1 VGSSAVSI
9 GGMSMFDFDEQAL
22 IEESKKHCEEF
33 LQKEQRSLVT
43 FTGDSSLMY
52 IPDSKLQRF
61 LLDPSKGILYLP
73 LESFLDRRLD
83 DNQIMWHIY
92 YELALYPDW
101 KKQTKK
107 YLNRKK
113 DWQKEIDHMTS
124 YILAR
129 IKKEGLEKDKA
140 YQPKVISNY
149 VRKEV
154 LDLLYILDK
163 LTSFL
168 RVLQM
173 CPIYRDEENFKKI
186 VSYMEQTG
194 KTLESISQ
202 MPRHRAFANSF
213 LIIELYKITPK
224 IEGCIENPFD
234 RKVFNQPLF
243 NFVHYQLVRQIN
255 SNQGIIE
262 RDAFIRSFI
271 FPIFEQLWK
280 EEIDEM
286 SFYKSKSQKMEQVKG
301 SKNPFEQS
309 KIDEIPDSLEFTQE
323 EVEKILEEM
332 EDQQEQISASVQNA
346 IQGKLDLEPYGIS
359 QADQQLFQ
367 FYSNK
372 MKSEREQ
379 MRQFWRKLIG
389 NAKKEIS
396 VKKNGQ
402 IKGKIDIDSFV
413 KSYPDF
419 VESQKKGNYKN
430 LLIFNRYLL
439 EPQTDILPKRIEISF
454 VIDNSGSM
462 NASKIE
468 AARKSLAVT
477 LLSID
482 DFNRYL
488 KSNAEQLNQ
497 KVEVLSE
504 TWFFGS
510 KYYNVKE
517 FNHKNVKE
525 KEKSDIIR
533 SIVKLNATGGATDD
547 ASCLREIS
555 NRITSMQER
564 ELKNGKQIKIVFEIT
579 DGASS
584 FPGSAKEAVQELLCK
599 NVQIY
604 AFQIGKNSEKD
615 EKVFNFIWNEGYKQ
629 PHGVIIGE
637 QVEKLPKELL
647 KAVGKNMQ
655 SIFNN

>member
-1 VGSSAVSI
+1 
-9 GGMSMFDFDEQAL
+9 MLDFDEETL
-22 IEESKKHCEEF
+22 IEEAKRHCEEF
-33 LQKEQRSLVT
+33 LQKEQRSLAT

-61 LLDPSKGILYLP
+61 LLDSSKGVLYLP
-73 LESFLDRRLD
+73 LESFLDRKLD

-92 YELALYPDW
+92 YELALYSDW

-129 IKKEGLEKDKA
+129 IKKEGLEKDPA
-140 YQPKVISNY
+140 YQPKIISNY
-149 VRKEV
+149 VRKEIF
-154 LDLLYILDK
+154 DLLHLLDK
-163 LTSFL
+163 QTSFL

-173 CPIYRDEENFKKI
+173 CPIYRDEENFSKI
-186 VSYMEQTG
+186 VSYMRKIG
-194 KTLESISQ
+194 KTIESISQ

-213 LIIELYKITPK
+213 FIIELYKIEPK
-224 IEGCIENPFD
+224 IEEYVENPFH
-234 RKVFNQPLF
+234 KKIFNQPF
-243 NFVHYQLVRQIN
+243 FEFIHYQLIRQIN
-255 SNQGIIE
+255 NNQGIVE
-262 RDAFIRSFI
+262 RDPLISSFI
-271 FPIFEQLWK
+271 FPTFQQLWK
-280 EEIDEM
+280 QEIDEM
-286 SFYKSKSQKMEQVKG
+286 MFYKSKGQTEEQVKG
-301 SKNPFEQS
+301 SENPFEQS
-309 KIDEIPDSLEFTQE
+309 EADEMSDSLESNQE

-332 EDQQEQISASVQNA
+332 MDQQDQISTSMQNVM
-346 IQGKLDLEPYGIS
+346 QGKVDLEAYGIS
-359 QADQQLFQ
+359 QSDQELFQ

-379 MRQFWRKLIG
+379 MRQFWKNLIG
-389 NAKKEIS
+389 DAKKEVS
-396 VKKNGQ
+396 VKKDGQ
-402 IKGKIDIDSFV
+402 IKGKLDVDSFV
-413 KSYPDF
+413 NFYPDF
-419 VESQKKGNYKN
+419 VEAEKKRNYKN
-430 LLIFNRYLL
+430 LTIFNRYLL
-439 EPQTDILPKRIEISF
+439 ESRADILPERIEISF

-468 AARKSLAVT
+468 AARKALAVT

-482 DFNRYL
+482 DFNKYL

-497 KVEVLSE
+497 KLEVLSE

-517 FNHKNVKE
+517 FNDKNAKE

-533 SIVKLNATGGATDD
+533 SIVKLDATDGATDD
-547 ASCLREIS
+547 AGCLREIS
-555 NRITSMQER
+555 NRITSIQER
-564 ELKNGKQIKIVFEIT
+564 ELKKGKQIKIIFEIT

-584 FPGSAKEAVQELLCK
+584 FPGSAKEAVQELLSK
-599 NVQIY
+599 NVEVY
-604 AFQIGKNSEKD
+604 AFQIGKNSEINK
-615 EKVFNFIWNEGYKQ
+615 KIFNFIWNEGYKQ

-637 QVEKLPKELL
+637 GVEELPKELL
-647 KAVGKNMQ
+647 KAVRKNMK

>member
-1 VGSSAVSI
+1 
-9 GGMSMFDFDEQAL
+9 MFDFDEQTL

-33 LQKEQRSLVT
+33 LQKEQRSLAT

-61 LLDPSKGILYLP
+61 ILDSSKGVLYLP
-73 LESFLDRRLD
+73 LESFLDRKLD
-83 DNQIMWHIY
+83 DTQIMWHIY

-124 YILAR
+124 YIMTR
-129 IKKEGLEKDKA
+129 IKKEGLENDPA

-149 VRKEV
+149 VRKEI
-154 LDLLYILDK
+154 LDLLHLLDK
-163 LTSFL
+163 QTSFL

-186 VSYMEQTG
+186 VSYMKKTG
-194 KTLESISQ
+194 KTIESISQ

-213 LIIELYKITPK
+213 FIIELYKIEPK
-224 IEGCIENPFD
+224 IEECAQNPFD
-234 RKVFNQPLF
+234 RKIFNQPF
-243 NFVHYQLVRQIN
+243 FDFIHYQLVKQIN
-255 SNQGIIE
+255 KDQGIIE
-262 RDAFIRSFI
+262 RDPFIRSFI
-271 FPIFEQLWK
+271 FPTFEQLWK
-280 EEIDEM
+280 QEIDEM
-286 SFYKSKSQKMEQVKG
+286 MLYKSKGQKEEQVKG
-301 SKNPFEQS
+301 SENLFEQS
-309 KIDEIPDSLEFTQE
+309 KAYEIPDSLESTQE

-332 EDQQEQISASVQNA
+332 LDQEDQISTSIQNA
-346 IQGKLDLEPYGIS
+346 MQGKVDLEAYGIS
-359 QADQQLFQ
+359 QSDQQLFQ

-372 MKSEREQ
+372 MKLEREQ
-379 MRQFWRKLIG
+379 MRQFWKKLIG
-389 NAKKEIS
+389 DAKKEVS
-396 VKKNGQ
+396 VKKDGQ
-402 IKGKIDIDSFV
+402 VKGKLDVDSFINF
-413 KSYPDF
+413 YPDF
-419 VESQKKGNYKN
+419 VEAEKKGNYKN
-430 LLIFNRYLL
+430 LPIFNRYLL
-439 EPQTDILPKRIEISF
+439 ETQADILPERIEISF

-462 NASKIE
+462 NELKIE
-468 AARKSLAVT
+468 ASRKALAVT

-482 DFNRYL
+482 DFNKYL

-517 FNHKNVKE
+517 FNDKNVKE

-533 SIVKLNATGGATDD
+533 SIVKLDATDGATDD

-555 NRITSMQER
+555 NRMTSIQES
-564 ELKNGKQIKIVFEIT
+564 ELKKGKQIKIVFEIT

-584 FPGSAKEAVQELLCK
+584 FPGSAKEAVQELLSK
-599 NVQIY
+599 NVEVY
-604 AFQIGKNSEKD
+604 AFQIGKNSETN
-615 EKVFNFIWNEGYKQ
+615 EKIFNFVWNEGYKQ
-629 PHGVIIGE
+629 PHGVMIGE

>member
-1 VGSSAVSI
+1 
-9 GGMSMFDFDEQAL
+9 MFDFDEQTL

-33 LQKEQRSLVT
+33 LQKEQRSLAT

-61 LLDPSKGILYLP
+61 ILDSSKGVLYLP
-73 LESFLDRRLD
+73 LESFLDRKLD

-101 KKQTKK
+101 RKQTKK
-107 YLNRKK
+107 YMNRKK

-124 YILAR
+124 YIMTR
-129 IKKEGLEKDKA
+129 VKKEGLENDPA
-140 YQPKVISNY
+140 YQPKIISNY
-149 VRKEV
+149 VRKEIF
-154 LDLLYILDK
+154 DLLHLLDK
-163 LTSFL
+163 QTSFL
-168 RVLQM
+168 RVLQI
-173 CPIYRDEENFKKI
+173 CPIYRDEENFSKI
-186 VSYMEQTG
+186 VSYMKQIG
-194 KTLESISQ
+194 KTIEAISQ

-213 LIIELYKITPK
+213 FIIELYKIEPK
-224 IEGCIENPFD
+224 IEECVENPFD
-234 RKVFNQPLF
+234 RKVFNQPF
-243 NFVHYQLVRQIN
+243 FDFIHYQLVKQIN
-255 SNQGIIE
+255 KDQGIIE
-262 RDAFIRSFI
+262 RDPFIRSFI
-271 FPIFEQLWK
+271 YPTFEQLWK
-280 EEIDEM
+280 QEIDEM
-286 SFYKSKSQKMEQVKG
+286 MLYKSRGQKEGQVKG
-301 SKNPFEQS
+301 SENPFEQS
-309 KIDEIPDSLEFTQE
+309 ESDEIPDSLESTQE

-332 EDQQEQISASVQNA
+332 LDQQDQISTSIQNA
-346 IQGKLDLEPYGIS
+346 MEGKVDLEAYGIS
-359 QADQQLFQ
+359 QSDQQLFQ

-372 MKSEREQ
+372 MKLEREQ
-379 MRQFWRKLIG
+379 MRQFWKKLIG
-389 NAKKEIS
+389 DAKKEVS
-396 VKKNGQ
+396 VKKDGQ
-402 IKGKIDIDSFV
+402 VKGKLDVDSFINF
-413 KSYPDF
+413 YPDF
-419 VESQKKGNYKN
+419 VEAEKKGNYKN
-430 LLIFNRYLL
+430 LPIFNRYLL
-439 EPQTDILPKRIEISF
+439 ETQADILPERIEISF

-468 AARKSLAVT
+468 AARKALAVT

-488 KSNAEQLNQ
+488 KNNAEQLNQ

-517 FNHKNVKE
+517 FNDKNVKE

-533 SIVKLNATGGATDD
+533 SIVKLDAKDGATDD

-555 NRITSMQER
+555 NRITSIQER
-564 ELKNGKQIKIVFEIT
+564 ELKKGKQIKIVFEIT

-584 FPGSAKEAVQELLCK
+584 FPGSAKDAIQELLSK
-599 NVQIY
+599 NVEVY
-604 AFQIGKNSEKD
+604 AFQIGKNSETN
-615 EKVFNFIWNEGYKQ
+615 EKIFNFAWNEGYKQ
-629 PHGVIIGE
+629 SHGVMIGE

>member
-1 VGSSAVSI
+1 MESAAVLI
-9 GGMSMFDFDEQAL
+9 GGMSMFDFDEQTL

-33 LQKEQRSLVT
+33 LQKEQRSLTT

-61 LLDPSKGILYLP
+61 ILDSSKGVLYLP
-73 LESFLDRRLD
+73 LESFLDRKLD
-83 DNQIMWHIY
+83 DTQIMWHIY

-124 YILAR
+124 YIMTR
-129 IKKEGLEKDKA
+129 IKKEGLENDSA

-149 VRKEV
+149 VRKEI
-154 LDLLYILDK
+154 LDLLHLLDK
-163 LTSFL
+163 QTSFL

-186 VSYMEQTG
+186 VSYMKKTG
-194 KTLESISQ
+194 KTIESISQ

-213 LIIELYKITPK
+213 FIIELYKIEPK
-224 IEGCIENPFD
+224 IEECAQNPFD
-234 RKVFNQPLF
+234 RKIFNQPF
-243 NFVHYQLVRQIN
+243 FDFIHYQLVKQIN
-255 SNQGIIE
+255 KDQGIIE
-262 RDAFIRSFI
+262 RDPFIRSFI
-271 FPIFEQLWK
+271 FPTFEQLWK
-280 EEIDEM
+280 QEIDEM
-286 SFYKSKSQKMEQVKG
+286 MLYKSKGQKEEQVKG
-301 SKNPFEQS
+301 SENLFEQS
-309 KIDEIPDSLEFTQE
+309 KADEVPDSLESTQE

-332 EDQQEQISASVQNA
+332 LDQEDQISTSIQNA
-346 IQGKLDLEPYGIS
+346 MQGKVDLEAYGIS
-359 QADQQLFQ
+359 QSDQQLFQ

-372 MKSEREQ
+372 MKLEREQ
-379 MRQFWRKLIG
+379 MRQFWEKLIG
-389 NAKKEIS
+389 DAKKEVS
-396 VKKNGQ
+396 VKKDGQ
-402 IKGKIDIDSFV
+402 VKGKLDVDSFINF
-413 KSYPDF
+413 YPDF
-419 VESQKKGNYKN
+419 VEAEKKGNYKN
-430 LLIFNRYLL
+430 LPIFNRYLL
-439 EPQTDILPKRIEISF
+439 ETQADIFPERIEISF

-462 NASKIE
+462 NESKIE
-468 AARKSLAVT
+468 ASRKALAVT

-482 DFNRYL
+482 DFNKYL

-517 FNHKNVKE
+517 FNDKNVKE

-533 SIVKLNATGGATDD
+533 SIVKLDATDGATDD

-555 NRITSMQER
+555 NRMTSIQES
-564 ELKNGKQIKIVFEIT
+564 ELKKGKQIKIVFEIT

-584 FPGSAKEAVQELLCK
+584 FPGSAKEAVQELLSK
-599 NVQIY
+599 NVEVY
-604 AFQIGKNSEKD
+604 AFQIGKNSETN
-615 EKVFNFIWNEGYKQ
+615 EKIFNFVWNEGYKQ
-629 PHGVIIGE
+629 PHGVMIGE

>member
-1 VGSSAVSI
+1 
-9 GGMSMFDFDEQAL
+9 MFDFDEQTL

-33 LQKEQRSLVT
+33 LQKEQRSLGT

-61 LLDPSKGILYLP
+61 ILDSSKGVLYLP
-73 LESFLDRRLD
+73 LESFLDRKLD
-83 DNQIMWHIY
+83 DTQIMWHIY

-124 YILAR
+124 YIMTR
-129 IKKEGLEKDKA
+129 IKKEGLENDPA

-149 VRKEV
+149 VRKEI
-154 LDLLYILDK
+154 LDLLHLLDK
-163 LTSFL
+163 QTSFL

-186 VSYMEQTG
+186 VSYMKKTG
-194 KTLESISQ
+194 KTIESISQ

-213 LIIELYKITPK
+213 FIIELYKIEPK
-224 IEGCIENPFD
+224 IEECAQNPFD
-234 RKVFNQPLF
+234 RKIFNQPF
-243 NFVHYQLVRQIN
+243 FDFIHYQLVKQIN
-255 SNQGIIE
+255 KDQGIIE
-262 RDAFIRSFI
+262 RDPFIRSFI
-271 FPIFEQLWK
+271 FPTFEQLWK
-280 EEIDEM
+280 QEIDEM
-286 SFYKSKSQKMEQVKG
+286 MLYKSKGQKEEQVKG
-301 SKNPFEQS
+301 SENLFEQS
-309 KIDEIPDSLEFTQE
+309 KADEIPDSLESTQE

-332 EDQQEQISASVQNA
+332 LDQEDQISTSIQNA
-346 IQGKLDLEPYGIS
+346 MQGKVDLEAYGIS
-359 QADQQLFQ
+359 QSDQQLFQ

-372 MKSEREQ
+372 MKLEREQ
-379 MRQFWRKLIG
+379 MRQFWKKLIG
-389 NAKKEIS
+389 DAKKEVSI
-396 VKKNGQ
+396 KKDGQ
-402 IKGKIDIDSFV
+402 VKGKLDVDSFINF
-413 KSYPDF
+413 YPDF
-419 VESQKKGNYKN
+419 VEAEKKGNYKN
-430 LLIFNRYLL
+430 LPIFNRYLL
-439 EPQTDILPKRIEISF
+439 ETQADILPERIEISF

-462 NASKIE
+462 NELKIE
-468 AARKSLAVT
+468 ASRKALAVT

-482 DFNRYL
+482 DFNKYL

-517 FNHKNVKE
+517 FNDKNVKE

-533 SIVKLNATGGATDD
+533 SIVKLDATDGATDD

-555 NRITSMQER
+555 NRMTSIQES
-564 ELKNGKQIKIVFEIT
+564 ELKKGKQIKIVFEIT

-584 FPGSAKEAVQELLCK
+584 FPGSAKEAVQELLSK
-599 NVQIY
+599 NVEVY
-604 AFQIGKNSEKD
+604 AFQIGKNSETN
-615 EKVFNFIWNEGYKQ
+615 EKIFNFVWNEGYKQ
-629 PHGVIIGE
+629 PHGVMIGE

>member
-1 VGSSAVSI
+1 
-9 GGMSMFDFDEQAL
+9 MFDFDEQTL
-22 IEESKKHCEEF
+22 IEESKKHLEEF
-33 LQKEQRSLVT
+33 LQKEQRSLAT

-52 IPDSKLQRF
+52 IPDPKLERF
-61 LLDPSKGILYLP
+61 LLDPFKGVLYLP
-73 LESFLDRRLD
+73 LQSFLDGNLD
-83 DNQIMWHIY
+83 DNEIMWHIY

-101 KKQTKK
+101 KKQTEK

-113 DWQKEIDHMTS
+113 DWQKEIDSITS
-124 YILAR
+124 YILAI
-129 IKKEGLEKDKA
+129 IKKEGMGKDPA
-140 YQPKVISNY
+140 YQPKILSNY
-149 VRKEV
+149 VKKEILSFLHL
-154 LDLLYILDK
+154 LDNF
-163 LTSFL
+163 TSFL

-173 CPIYRDEENFKKI
+173 CPMYRDEENFEKI
-186 VSYMEQTG
+186 VSYMKQTG
-194 KTLESISQ
+194 KTTESILK

-213 LIIELYKITPK
+213 LIIELYKMEPK
-224 IEGCIENPFD
+224 IEGCAQNLFD
-234 RKVFNQPLF
+234 RKIFNQPF
-243 NFVHYQLVRQIN
+243 FEFIHYQLVKQIN
-255 SNQGIIE
+255 NDQGIIE
-262 RDAFIRSFI
+262 RDPFIRSFI
-271 FPIFEQLWK
+271 FQTFEKLWK

-286 SFYKSKSQKMEQVKG
+286 IFYKSKAQKKEKIKG
-301 SKNPFEQS
+301 SKSPFEQS
-309 KIDEIPDSLEFTQE
+309 KADEIADSLESTQE

-332 EDQQEQISASVQNA
+332 LVEQDQISVSVQNA
-346 IQGKLDLEPYGIS
+346 IQGKVNLEPYGIS
-359 QADQQLFQ
+359 QEDQQLFQ

-379 MRQFWRKLIG
+379 MRGFWKKLIG
-389 NAKKEIS
+389 DAKKEIS
-396 VKKNGQ
+396 VKKNDQ
-402 IKGKIDIDSFV
+402 IKGKIDVHSFV
-413 KSYPDF
+413 KSYTDF
-419 VESQKKGNYKN
+419 VEAEKKGNYKN

-439 EPQTDILPKRIEISF
+439 EPQTDILPERIEISF

-468 AARKSLAVT
+468 AARKALAVT

-482 DFNRYL
+482 DFNQYL

-517 FNHKNVKE
+517 FNDKSVKE

-533 SIVKLNATGGATDD
+533 SIVKLDATDGATDD

-555 NRITSMQER
+555 DRITPIQEM
-564 ELKNGKQIKIVFEIT
+564 ELKKGKQIKLVFEIT

-584 FPGSAKEAVQELLCK
+584 FPGSAKEAVEELLSK
-599 NVQIY
+599 NVQVY
-604 AFQIGKNSEKD
+604 AFQMGKSSEAN
-615 EKVFNFIWNEGYKQ
+615 EKIFNFLWNEGYKQ
-629 PHGVIIGE
+629 PHGVMIGE

-647 KAVGKNMQ
+647 KAVGKNMK

>member
-1 VGSSAVSI
+1 
-9 GGMSMFDFDEQAL
+9 MFDFDEQTL

-33 LQKEQRSLVT
+33 LQKEQRSLAT

-61 LLDPSKGILYLP
+61 ILDSSKGVLYLP
-73 LESFLDRRLD
+73 LESFLDRKLD
-83 DNQIMWHIY
+83 DTQIMWHIY

-124 YILAR
+124 YIMTR
-129 IKKEGLEKDKA
+129 IKKEGLENDPA

-149 VRKEV
+149 VRKEI
-154 LDLLYILDK
+154 LDLLHLLDK
-163 LTSFL
+163 QTSFL

-186 VSYMEQTG
+186 VSYIKKTG
-194 KTLESISQ
+194 KTIESISQ

-213 LIIELYKITPK
+213 FIIELYKIEPK
-224 IEGCIENPFD
+224 IEECAQNPFD
-234 RKVFNQPLF
+234 RKIFNQPF
-243 NFVHYQLVRQIN
+243 FDFIHYQLVKQIN
-255 SNQGIIE
+255 KDQGIIE
-262 RDAFIRSFI
+262 RDPFIRSFI
-271 FPIFEQLWK
+271 FPTFEQLWK
-280 EEIDEM
+280 QEIDEM
-286 SFYKSKSQKMEQVKG
+286 MFYKSKGQKEEQVKG
-301 SKNPFEQS
+301 SENLFEQS
-309 KIDEIPDSLEFTQE
+309 KADEIPDSLESTQE
-323 EVEKILEEM
+323 EVERILEEM
-332 EDQQEQISASVQNA
+332 LDQEDQISTSIQNA
-346 IQGKLDLEPYGIS
+346 MQGKVDLEAYGIS
-359 QADQQLFQ
+359 QSDQQLFQ

-372 MKSEREQ
+372 MKLEREQ
-379 MRQFWRKLIG
+379 MRQFWKKLIG
-389 NAKKEIS
+389 DAKKEVS
-396 VKKNGQ
+396 VKKDGQ
-402 IKGKIDIDSFV
+402 VKGKLDVDSFINF
-413 KSYPDF
+413 YPDF
-419 VESQKKGNYKN
+419 VEAEKKGNYKN
-430 LLIFNRYLL
+430 LPIFNRYLL
-439 EPQTDILPKRIEISF
+439 ETQADILPERIEISF

-462 NASKIE
+462 NESKIE
-468 AARKSLAVT
+468 ASRKALAVT

-482 DFNRYL
+482 DFNKYL

-510 KYYNVKE
+510 EYYNVKE
-517 FNHKNVKE
+517 FNDKNVKE

-533 SIVKLNATGGATDD
+533 SIVKLDATDGATDD

-555 NRITSMQER
+555 NKITSIQER
-564 ELKNGKQIKIVFEIT
+564 ELKKGKQIKIIFEIT

-584 FPGSAKEAVQELLCK
+584 FPGSAKEAVQELLSK
-599 NVQIY
+599 NVEVY
-604 AFQIGKNSEKD
+604 AFQIGKNSETN
-615 EKVFNFIWNEGYKQ
+615 EKIFNFVWNEGYKQ
-629 PHGVIIGE
+629 PHGVMIGE

>member
-1 VGSSAVSI
+1 
-9 GGMSMFDFDEQAL
+9 MFDFDEQTL

-33 LQKEQRSLVT
+33 LQKEQRSLAT

-61 LLDPSKGILYLP
+61 ILDSSKGVLYLP
-73 LESFLDRRLD
+73 LESFLDRKLD
-83 DNQIMWHIY
+83 DTQIMWHIY

-124 YILAR
+124 YIMTR
-129 IKKEGLEKDKA
+129 IKKEGLENDPA
-140 YQPKVISNY
+140 YQSKVISNY
-149 VRKEV
+149 VRKEI
-154 LDLLYILDK
+154 LDLLHLLDK
-163 LTSFL
+163 QTSFL

-186 VSYMEQTG
+186 VSYMKKTG
-194 KTLESISQ
+194 KTIESISQ
-202 MPRHRAFANSF
+202 MPRHRAFENSF
-213 LIIELYKITPK
+213 FIIELYKIEPK
-224 IEGCIENPFD
+224 IEECAQNPFD
-234 RKVFNQPLF
+234 RKIFNQPF
-243 NFVHYQLVRQIN
+243 FDFIHYQLVKQIN
-255 SNQGIIE
+255 NDQGIIE
-262 RDAFIRSFI
+262 RDPFIRSFI
-271 FPIFEQLWK
+271 FPTFEQLWK
-280 EEIDEM
+280 QEIDEM
-286 SFYKSKSQKMEQVKG
+286 MLYKSKGQKEEQVKG
-301 SKNPFEQS
+301 SENLFEQS
-309 KIDEIPDSLEFTQE
+309 KADEIPDSLESTQE

-332 EDQQEQISASVQNA
+332 LDQEDQISTSIQNA
-346 IQGKLDLEPYGIS
+346 MQGKVDLEAYGIS
-359 QADQQLFQ
+359 QSDQQLFQ

-372 MKSEREQ
+372 MKLEREQ
-379 MRQFWRKLIG
+379 MRQFWKKLIG
-389 NAKKEIS
+389 DAKKEVS
-396 VKKNGQ
+396 VKKDGQ
-402 IKGKIDIDSFV
+402 VKGKLDVDSFINF
-413 KSYPDF
+413 YPDF
-419 VESQKKGNYKN
+419 VEAEKKGNYKN
-430 LLIFNRYLL
+430 LPIFNRYLL
-439 EPQTDILPKRIEISF
+439 ETQADILPERIEISF

-462 NASKIE
+462 NESKIE
-468 AARKSLAVT
+468 ASRKALAVT

-482 DFNRYL
+482 DFNKYL

-517 FNHKNVKE
+517 FNDKNVKE

-533 SIVKLNATGGATDD
+533 SIVKLDATDGATDD

-555 NRITSMQER
+555 NRMTSIQES
-564 ELKNGKQIKIVFEIT
+564 ELKKGKQIKIVFEIT

-584 FPGSAKEAVQELLCK
+584 FPGSAKEAVQELLSK
-599 NVQIY
+599 NVEVY
-604 AFQIGKNSEKD
+604 AFQIGKNSETN
-615 EKVFNFIWNEGYKQ
+615 EKIFNFVWNEGYKQ
-629 PHGVIIGE
+629 PHGVMIGE

>member
-1 VGSSAVSI
+1 MESTTVLI
-9 GGMSMFDFDEQAL
+9 GGMSMFDFDEQTL
-22 IEESKKHCEEF
+22 IEESKKHCQEF
-33 LQKEQRSLVT
+33 LQKEQRSLAT

-61 LLDPSKGILYLP
+61 ILDSSKGILYLP
-73 LESFLDRRLD
+73 LESFLDRKLD

-124 YILAR
+124 YIMAR
-129 IKKEGLEKDKA
+129 IKKEGLEDDLA

-149 VRKEV
+149 VRKEIF
-154 LDLLYILDK
+154 DLLHLLDK
-163 LTSFL
+163 QTSFL
-168 RVLQM
+168 RVFQM
-173 CPIYRDEENFKKI
+173 CPIYRDKENFEKIVLYMKKI
-186 VSYMEQTG
+186 G
-194 KTLESISQ
+194 KTIESISQ

-213 LIIELYKITPK
+213 FIIELYKIEPK
-224 IEGCIENPFD
+224 IQECAENPFH
-234 RKVFNQPLF
+234 RKIFNQPF
-243 NFVHYQLVRQIN
+243 FDFIHYQLVKQIN
-255 SNQGIIE
+255 RDQGIIE
-262 RDAFIRSFI
+262 RDPFIRSFI
-271 FPIFEQLWK
+271 FPTFQQLWK
-280 EEIDEM
+280 QEIDEM
-286 SFYKSKSQKMEQVKG
+286 MLYKSKGQKEGQVKG
-301 SKNPFEQS
+301 SENPFEES
-309 KIDEIPDSLEFTQE
+309 KVDEVPDSLESTQE
-323 EVEKILEEM
+323 EVERILEEM
-332 EDQQEQISASVQNA
+332 LDQEEQISTTIENA
-346 IQGKLDLEPYGIS
+346 MQGKVDLEAYGIS
-359 QADQQLFQ
+359 QSDQELFQ

-372 MKSEREQ
+372 MKLEREQ
-379 MRQFWRKLIG
+379 MRQFWKKLIG
-389 NAKKEIS
+389 DAKKEVS
-396 VKKNGQ
+396 VKKDGQ
-402 IKGKIDIDSFV
+402 VKGKLDVDSFINF
-413 KSYPDF
+413 YPDF
-419 VESQKKGNYKN
+419 VEAEKKGNYKN
-430 LLIFNRYLL
+430 LPIFNRYLL
-439 EPQTDILPKRIEISF
+439 ETQADILPEIIEISF

-468 AARKSLAVT
+468 AARKALAVT

-488 KSNAEQLNQ
+488 KNNAEQLNQ

-517 FNHKNVKE
+517 FNDKNVKE

-533 SIVKLNATGGATDD
+533 SIVKLDATDGATDD

-555 NRITSMQER
+555 NRITSIQER
-564 ELKNGKQIKIVFEIT
+564 ELKKGKQIKIIFEIT

-584 FPGSAKEAVQELLCK
+584 FPGSAKDAIQELLSK
-599 NVQIY
+599 NVEVY
-604 AFQIGKNSEKD
+604 AFQIGKNSETN
-615 EKVFNFIWNEGYKQ
+615 EKIFNFVWNEGYKQ
-629 PHGVIIGE
+629 LQGVMIGE

>member
-1 VGSSAVSI
+1 MG
-9 GGMSMFDFDEQAL
+9 MFDFDEQTL

-33 LQKEQRSLVT
+33 LQKEQRSLAT

-61 LLDPSKGILYLP
+61 LLDSSKGALYLP
-73 LESFLDRRLD
+73 LESFLDRNLD

-113 DWQKEIDHMTS
+113 HWQKEIDHMTS
-124 YILAR
+124 YIVAR
-129 IKKEGLEKDKA
+129 IKKEGLENDCA
-140 YQPKVISNY
+140 YRPKVISNY
-149 VRKEV
+149 VRKEIF
-154 LDLLYILDK
+154 DLLHLLDK
-163 LTSFL
+163 QTSFL

-173 CPIYRDEENFKKI
+173 CPIYRDEENFRKI
-186 VSYMEQTG
+186 VSYMKKTG
-194 KTLESISQ
+194 KTIESISQ

-213 LIIELYKITPK
+213 FIIELYKIEPK
-224 IEGCIENPFD
+224 IEECAENPFD
-234 RKVFNQPLF
+234 RKIFNQPF
-243 NFVHYQLVRQIN
+243 FDFIHYELIRQIN
-255 SNQGIIE
+255 NNQGIIE
-262 RDAFIRSFI
+262 RDPFIGSFI
-271 FPIFEQLWK
+271 YPTFQQLWK
-280 EEIDEM
+280 QEIDEM
-286 SFYKSKSQKMEQVKG
+286 MFYKSKEQKEEQVKG
-301 SKNPFEQS
+301 SENPFEQS
-309 KIDEIPDSLEFTQE
+309 KTDEIPDSLESTQE

-332 EDQQEQISASVQNA
+332 MDQQDQISTSIENA
-346 IQGKLDLEPYGIS
+346 MQGKADLEAYGIS
-359 QADQQLFQ
+359 QSDQQLFE

-372 MKSEREQ
+372 MKLEREQ
-379 MRQFWRKLIG
+379 MRQFWKKLIG
-389 NAKKEIS
+389 DAKKEVS
-396 VKKNGQ
+396 VKKDGQ
-402 IKGKIDIDSFV
+402 IKGKLDVDSFTNF
-413 KSYPDF
+413 YPDF
-419 VESQKKGNYKN
+419 VEAEKKGNYKN
-430 LLIFNRYLL
+430 LPIFNRYLL
-439 EPQTDILPKRIEISF
+439 ETRADILPERIEISF

-462 NASKIE
+462 NPSKIE
-468 AARKSLAVT
+468 AARKALAVT

-497 KVEVLSE
+497 KVEVVSE

-533 SIVKLNATGGATDD
+533 SIVKLNATDGATDD

-555 NRITSMQER
+555 NRITSLQES
-564 ELKNGKQIKIVFEIT
+564 ELRKGKQIKIVFEVT

-584 FPGSAKEAVQELLCK
+584 FSGSSKEAVQELLSK
-599 NVQIY
+599 NVEVY
-604 AFQIGKNSEKD
+604 AFEIGKNSETN
-615 EKVFNFIWNEGYKQ
+615 EKIFNFVWNEGYKQ
-629 PHGVIIGE
+629 PHGVSIGE

-647 KAVGKNMQ
+647 KAVRKNMQ

>member
-1 VGSSAVSI
+1 
-9 GGMSMFDFDEQAL
+9 MFDFDEQTL

-33 LQKEQRSLVT
+33 LEKEQRSLAT
-43 FTGDSSLMY
+43 FTADSSLMY
-52 IPDSKLQRF
+52 VPDSKLERF
-61 LLDPSKGILYLP
+61 ILNSSKGVLYLP
-73 LESFLDRRLD
+73 LESFLDRELD

-124 YILAR
+124 YIMTR
-129 IKKEGLEKDKA
+129 IKKEGLENDRA
-140 YQPKVISNY
+140 YKPKVISNY
-149 VRKEV
+149 VRKEIF
-154 LDLLYILDK
+154 DLLHLLDK
-163 LTSFL
+163 QTSFL

-186 VSYMEQTG
+186 VSYMKKTG
-194 KTLESISQ
+194 KTIESISK

-213 LIIELYKITPK
+213 FIIELYKIEPK
-224 IEGCIENPFD
+224 IEECAQNPFD
-234 RKVFNQPLF
+234 RKIFNQPF
-243 NFVHYQLVRQIN
+243 FDFIHYQLIRQIN
-255 SNQGIIE
+255 NDQGIIE
-262 RDAFIRSFI
+262 RDPFIRSFI
-271 FPIFEQLWK
+271 YPTFEQLWK
-280 EEIDEM
+280 QEIDEM
-286 SFYKSKSQKMEQVKG
+286 MFYKSKEQKEEQVKG
-301 SKNPFEQS
+301 SENPFEQS
-309 KIDEIPDSLEFTQE
+309 SSDEIPDSLESTQE

-332 EDQQEQISASVQNA
+332 MDQQDQISESIQNA
-346 IQGKLDLEPYGIS
+346 MQGKVDLEAYGIS
-359 QADQQLFQ
+359 QSDQQLFE

-372 MKSEREQ
+372 MKLEREQ
-379 MRQFWRKLIG
+379 MRQFWKKLIG
-389 NAKKEIS
+389 DAKKEVS
-396 VKKNGQ
+396 VKKDGQ
-402 IKGKIDIDSFV
+402 IKGKLDVDSFINF
-413 KSYPDF
+413 YPDF
-419 VESQKKGNYKN
+419 VEAEKKGNYKN
-430 LLIFNRYLL
+430 LPIFNRYLL
-439 EPQTDILPKRIEISF
+439 ETRADILPERIEISF

-462 NASKIE
+462 NPSKIE
-468 AARKSLAVT
+468 AARKALAVT

-517 FNHKNVKE
+517 FNDKNVSE

-533 SIVKLNATGGATDD
+533 SIVKLNAADGATDD
-547 ASCLREIS
+547 ASCLKEIS
-555 NRITSMQER
+555 NRITPIQES
-564 ELKNGKQIKIVFEIT
+564 ELKKGKQIKIVFEVT

-584 FPGSAKEAVQELLCK
+584 FPGSSKEAVQELLSK
-599 NVQIY
+599 NVEVY
-604 AFQIGKNSEKD
+604 AFQIGKNSEAN
-615 EKVFNFIWNEGYKQ
+615 EKVFNFVWNEGYKQ
-629 PHGVIIGE
+629 PHGVMIGE

-647 KAVGKNMQ
+647 KAVRKNMQ

>member
-1 VGSSAVSI
+1 
-9 GGMSMFDFDEQAL
+9 MFDFDEQTL

-33 LQKEQRSLVT
+33 LQKEQRSLAT

-52 IPDSKLQRF
+52 FTDSKLQKF

-73 LESFLDRRLD
+73 LESFLDRTLD

-92 YELALYPDW
+92 YELALYSDW

-113 DWQKEIDHMTS
+113 DWQKEIDSMTS
-124 YILAR
+124 YILAM
-129 IKKEGLEKDKA
+129 IKKEGLEKEPA
-140 YQPKVISNY
+140 YQPKIISNY
-149 VRKEV
+149 VRKEI
-154 LDLLYILDK
+154 LDLLYLLDK
-163 LTSFL
+163 YTSFL

-173 CPIYRDEENFKKI
+173 CPIYRDEENFRGI
-186 VSYMEQTG
+186 VSYMKQTG
-194 KTLESISQ
+194 KTTESISQ

-213 LIIELYKITPK
+213 LIIELYKKEPI
-224 IEGCIENPFD
+224 IEGCVENPFD
-234 RKVFNQPLF
+234 RRIFNEPF
-243 NFVHYQLVRQIN
+243 FDFIHNQLARQVN
-255 SNQGIIE
+255 NGQGIVE
-262 RDAFIRSFI
+262 RDPFIRSFI
-271 FPIFEQLWK
+271 FPTFEQLWK

-286 SFYKSKSQKMEQVKG
+286 VFYKSKGQEKEQVKG
-301 SKNPFEQS
+301 NKNYFEQS
-309 KIDEIPDSLEFTQE
+309 SEEEIPDSLESTKE

-332 EDQQEQISASVQNA
+332 IDQQDQVNESVQNT
-346 IQGKLDLEPYGIS
+346 IQGKVDLEAYGIS
-359 QADQQLFQ
+359 QSDQQLFQ

-372 MKSEREQ
+372 MKLEREQ
-379 MRQFWRKLIG
+379 MRQFWKKLIG
-389 NAKKEIS
+389 DAKKEIS
-396 VKKNGQ
+396 VKKDGQ
-402 IKGKIDIDSFV
+402 VKGKLDVNSFIN
-413 KSYPDF
+413 SYTDF
-419 VESQKKGNYKN
+419 VEAEKKGNYKN

-439 EPQTDILPKRIEISF
+439 ETQADILPERIEISF

-468 AARKSLAVT
+468 MARKALAVT

-488 KSNAEQLNQ
+488 RSNVEQLNQ

-517 FNHKNVKE
+517 FNDKNEKE

-533 SIVKLNATGGATDD
+533 SIVKLDATDGATDD

-555 NRITSMQER
+555 DRITSIQES
-564 ELKNGKQIKIVFEIT
+564 ELKKGKQIKIVFEIT

-584 FPGSAKEAVQELLCK
+584 FPGSAREAVQELLSK
-599 NVQIY
+599 NVEIY
-604 AFQIGKNSEKD
+604 AFQIGKNSKTNEKI
-615 EKVFNFIWNEGYKQ
+615 FNFVWNEGYKQ
-629 PHGVIIGE
+629 PHGVLIGE
-637 QVEKLPKELL
+637 QVEKLPEELL
-647 KAVGKNMQ
+647 KAVRKNMQ
-655 SIFNN
+655 SIFSN

>member
-1 VGSSAVSI
+1 
-9 GGMSMFDFDEQAL
+9 MFDFDEQTL
-22 IEESKKHCEEF
+22 IEESKKHCQEF
-33 LQKEQRSLVT
+33 LQKEQRSLAT

-52 IPDSKLQRF
+52 IPDSELQRF
-61 LLDPSKGILYLP
+61 ILDSSKGILYLP
-73 LESFLDRRLD
+73 LESFLDRKLD

-124 YILAR
+124 YIMAR
-129 IKKEGLEKDKA
+129 IKKEGLEDDLA

-149 VRKEV
+149 VRKEIF
-154 LDLLYILDK
+154 DLLHLLDK
-163 LTSFL
+163 QTSFL
-168 RVLQM
+168 RVFQM
-173 CPIYRDEENFKKI
+173 CPIYRDKENFEKIVLYMKKI
-186 VSYMEQTG
+186 G
-194 KTLESISQ
+194 KTIESISQ

-213 LIIELYKITPK
+213 FIIELYKIEPK
-224 IEGCIENPFD
+224 IQECAENPFH
-234 RKVFNQPLF
+234 RKIFNQPF
-243 NFVHYQLVRQIN
+243 FDFIHYQLVKQIN
-255 SNQGIIE
+255 RDQGIIE
-262 RDAFIRSFI
+262 RDPFIRSFI
-271 FPIFEQLWK
+271 FPTFQQLWK
-280 EEIDEM
+280 QEIDEM
-286 SFYKSKSQKMEQVKG
+286 MLYKSKGQKEGQVKG
-301 SKNPFEQS
+301 SENPFEQS
-309 KIDEIPDSLEFTQE
+309 KADEVPDSLESTQE
-323 EVEKILEEM
+323 EVERILEEM
-332 EDQQEQISASVQNA
+332 LDQEEQISTTIENA
-346 IQGKLDLEPYGIS
+346 MQGMVDLEAYGIS
-359 QADQQLFQ
+359 QSDQELFQ

-372 MKSEREQ
+372 MKLEREQ
-379 MRQFWRKLIG
+379 MRQFWKKLIG
-389 NAKKEIS
+389 DAKKEVS
-396 VKKNGQ
+396 VKKDGQ
-402 IKGKIDIDSFV
+402 VKGKLDVDSFINF
-413 KSYPDF
+413 YPDF
-419 VESQKKGNYKN
+419 VEAEKKGNYKN
-430 LLIFNRYLL
+430 LPIFNRYLL
-439 EPQTDILPKRIEISF
+439 ETQADILPEIIEISF

-468 AARKSLAVT
+468 AARKALAVT

-488 KSNAEQLNQ
+488 KNNAEQLNQ

-517 FNHKNVKE
+517 FNDKNVKG

-533 SIVKLNATGGATDD
+533 SIVKLDATDGATDD

-555 NRITSMQER
+555 NRITSIQER
-564 ELKNGKQIKIVFEIT
+564 ELKKGKQIKIIFEIT

-584 FPGSAKEAVQELLCK
+584 FPGSAKDAIQELLSK
-599 NVQIY
+599 NVEVY
-604 AFQIGKNSEKD
+604 AFQIGKNSETN
-615 EKVFNFIWNEGYKQ
+615 EKIFNFVWNEGYKQ
-629 PHGVIIGE
+629 LQGVMIGE

>member
-1 VGSSAVSI
+1 
-9 GGMSMFDFDEQAL
+9 MFDFDEQTL

-33 LQKEQRSLVT
+33 LQKEQRSLTT

-61 LLDPSKGILYLP
+61 ILDSSKGVLYLP
-73 LESFLDRRLD
+73 LESFLDRKLD
-83 DNQIMWHIY
+83 DTQIMWHIY

-124 YILAR
+124 YIMTR
-129 IKKEGLEKDKA
+129 IKKEGLENDSA

-149 VRKEV
+149 VRKEI
-154 LDLLYILDK
+154 LDLLHLLDK
-163 LTSFL
+163 QTSFL

-186 VSYMEQTG
+186 VSYMKKTG
-194 KTLESISQ
+194 KTIESISQ

-213 LIIELYKITPK
+213 FIIELYKIEPK
-224 IEGCIENPFD
+224 IEECAQNPFD
-234 RKVFNQPLF
+234 RKIFNQPF
-243 NFVHYQLVRQIN
+243 FDFIHYQLVKQIN
-255 SNQGIIE
+255 KDQGIIE
-262 RDAFIRSFI
+262 RDPFIRSFI
-271 FPIFEQLWK
+271 FPTFEQLWK
-280 EEIDEM
+280 QEIDEM
-286 SFYKSKSQKMEQVKG
+286 MLYKSKGQKEEQVKG
-301 SKNPFEQS
+301 SENLFEQS
-309 KIDEIPDSLEFTQE
+309 KADEVPDSLESTQE

-332 EDQQEQISASVQNA
+332 LDQEDQISTSIQNA
-346 IQGKLDLEPYGIS
+346 MQGKVDLEAYGIS
-359 QADQQLFQ
+359 QSDQQLFQ

-372 MKSEREQ
+372 MKLEREQ
-379 MRQFWRKLIG
+379 MRQFWEKLIG
-389 NAKKEIS
+389 DAKKEVS
-396 VKKNGQ
+396 VKKDGQ
-402 IKGKIDIDSFV
+402 VKGKLDVDSFINF
-413 KSYPDF
+413 YPDF
-419 VESQKKGNYKN
+419 VEAEKKGNYKN
-430 LLIFNRYLL
+430 LPIFNRYLL
-439 EPQTDILPKRIEISF
+439 ETQADIFPERIEISF

-462 NASKIE
+462 NESKIE
-468 AARKSLAVT
+468 ASRKALAVT

-482 DFNRYL
+482 DFNKYL

-517 FNHKNVKE
+517 FNDKNVKE

-533 SIVKLNATGGATDD
+533 SIVKLDATDGATDD

-555 NRITSMQER
+555 NRMTSIQES
-564 ELKNGKQIKIVFEIT
+564 ELKKGKQIKIVFEIT

-584 FPGSAKEAVQELLCK
+584 FPGSAKEAVQELLSK
-599 NVQIY
+599 NVEVY
-604 AFQIGKNSEKD
+604 AFQIGKNSETN
-615 EKVFNFIWNEGYKQ
+615 EKIFNFVWNEGYKQ
-629 PHGVIIGE
+629 PHGVMIGE

>member
-1 VGSSAVSI
+1 
-9 GGMSMFDFDEQAL
+9 MFDFDEQTL

-33 LQKEQRSLVT
+33 LQKEQRSLAT

-52 IPDSKLQRF
+52 IPDSKLERF
-61 LLDPSKGILYLP
+61 LLDPSKGVLYLP
-73 LESFLDRRLD
+73 LESFLDRKLD

-92 YELALYPDW
+92 YELALYSDW

-124 YILAR
+124 YILDR
-129 IKKEGLEKDKA
+129 IKEEGLEKDPA
-140 YQPKVISNY
+140 YQSKTISNY
-149 VRKEV
+149 VKKE
-154 LDLLYILDK
+154 ILDMLYLLDK
-163 LTSFL
+163 YTSFL

-173 CPIYRDEENFKKI
+173 CPIYRDEENYKKI
-186 VSYMEQTG
+186 LSYMKETG
-194 KTLESISQ
+194 KTIESISQ

-213 LIIELYKITPK
+213 LIIELYKIEPK
-224 IEGCIENPFD
+224 IEGRIENPFD
-234 RKVFNQPLF
+234 RKIFNEPF
-243 NFVHYQLVRQIN
+243 FDFIHYQLVRQIN
-255 SNQGIIE
+255 NDQGIIE
-262 RDAFIRSFI
+262 RDPFIRSFI
-271 FPIFEQLWK
+271 FPTFEKLWK

-286 SFYKSKSQKMEQVKG
+286 IFYKSKGQQKEKIKV
-301 SKNPFEQS
+301 SENSFEQS
-309 KIDEIPDSLEFTQE
+309 KADEILDSLESTQE
-323 EVEKILEEM
+323 EERKILEEM
-332 EDQQEQISASVQNA
+332 LEQQDQISTSVQNI
-346 IQGKLDLEPYGIS
+346 IQGNIDLKSYGIS

-367 FYSNK
+367 YYSNK

-379 MRQFWRKLIG
+379 MRQFWKKLIG
-389 NAKKEIS
+389 DAKKEIS
-396 VKKNGQ
+396 VKKDGQ
-402 IKGKIDIDSFV
+402 IKGKLDIDSLIKF
-413 KSYPDF
+413 YPDF
-419 VESQKKGNYKN
+419 VEAEKKGNYKN
-430 LLIFNRYLL
+430 LPIFNRYLL
-439 EPQTDILPKRIEISF
+439 EPRTGILPERIEISF

-462 NASKIE
+462 NQSKIE
-468 AARKSLAVT
+468 AARKALAVT

-482 DFNRYL
+482 DFNQYL

-517 FNHKNVKE
+517 FNDKNVKE

-533 SIVKLNATGGATDD
+533 SIVKLDAADGATDD
-547 ASCLREIS
+547 ASCLREIF
-555 NRITSMQER
+555 NRITPMQES
-564 ELKNGKQIKIVFEIT
+564 ELKKGKQIKIIFEIT

-584 FPGSAKEAVQELLCK
+584 FPGLAKEVVQELLSRH
-599 NVQIY
+599 VQVY
-604 AFQIGKNSEKD
+604 AFQIGKNSTANEKI
-615 EKVFNFIWNEGYKQ
+615 FNFVWNEGYKQ

>member
-1 VGSSAVSI
+1 
-9 GGMSMFDFDEQAL
+9 MFDFDEQTL

-33 LQKEQRSLVT
+33 LQKEQRSLAT

-61 LLDPSKGILYLP
+61 ILDSSKGVLYLP
-73 LESFLDRRLD
+73 LESFLDRKLD
-83 DNQIMWHIY
+83 DTQIMWHIY

-124 YILAR
+124 YIMTR
-129 IKKEGLEKDKA
+129 IKKEGLGNDPA

-149 VRKEV
+149 VRKEI
-154 LDLLYILDK
+154 LDLLHLLDK
-163 LTSFL
+163 QTSFL

-186 VSYMEQTG
+186 VSYMKKTG
-194 KTLESISQ
+194 KTIESISQ

-213 LIIELYKITPK
+213 FIIELYKIEPK
-224 IEGCIENPFD
+224 IEECAQNPFD
-234 RKVFNQPLF
+234 RKIFNQPF
-243 NFVHYQLVRQIN
+243 FDFIHYQLVKQIN
-255 SNQGIIE
+255 KDQGIIE
-262 RDAFIRSFI
+262 RDLFIRSFI
-271 FPIFEQLWK
+271 FPTFEQLWK
-280 EEIDEM
+280 QEIDEM
-286 SFYKSKSQKMEQVKG
+286 MLYKSKGQKEEQVKG
-301 SKNPFEQS
+301 SENLFEQS
-309 KIDEIPDSLEFTQE
+309 KADEIPDSLESTQE

-332 EDQQEQISASVQNA
+332 LDQEDQISTSIQNA
-346 IQGKLDLEPYGIS
+346 MQGKVDLEAYGIS
-359 QADQQLFQ
+359 QSDQQLFQ

-372 MKSEREQ
+372 MKLEREQ
-379 MRQFWRKLIG
+379 MRQFWKKLIG
-389 NAKKEIS
+389 DAKKEVS
-396 VKKNGQ
+396 VKKDGQ
-402 IKGKIDIDSFV
+402 VKGKLDVDSFINF
-413 KSYPDF
+413 YPDF
-419 VESQKKGNYKN
+419 VEAEKKGNYKN
-430 LLIFNRYLL
+430 LSIFNRYLL
-439 EPQTDILPKRIEISF
+439 ETQADILPERIEISF

-462 NASKIE
+462 NESKIE
-468 AARKSLAVT
+468 ASRKALAVT

-482 DFNRYL
+482 DFNKYL
-488 KSNAEQLNQ
+488 KSNAEKLNQ

-517 FNHKNVKE
+517 FNDKNVKE

-533 SIVKLNATGGATDD
+533 SIVKLDATDGATDD

-555 NRITSMQER
+555 NRMTSIQES
-564 ELKNGKQIKIVFEIT
+564 ELKKGKQIKIVFEIT

-584 FPGSAKEAVQELLCK
+584 FPGSAKEAVQELLSK
-599 NVQIY
+599 NVEVY
-604 AFQIGKNSEKD
+604 AFQIGKNSETN
-615 EKVFNFIWNEGYKQ
+615 EKIFNFVWNEGYKQ
-629 PHGVIIGE
+629 PHGVMIGE
-637 QVEKLPKELL
+637 QAEKLPKELL